1 MLPASASTRPQPAN
15 RSTADSVSY
24 GTTASSGRRR
34 PSMAPVFRSPRA
46 QHAAC
51 SKATWR
57 RSAGG
62 IARFSA
68 RTAAG
73 CWRRGSCA
81 PPSALGWSMMRP
93 GSRGYTFGRPA
104 YRYHQ
109 LGPVVAAATARDMV
123 IRCLSPLGGRVFAI
137 DVPLLDGEWLDF
149 LKSAGFVE
157 ERRFVRMFLRGHVH
171 PGIPAKEYAICG
183 PEFA

>member
-1 MLPASASTRPQPAN
+1 
-15 RSTADSVSY
+15 
-24 GTTASSGRRR
+24 
-34 PSMAPVFRSPRA
+34 MAPVFRSPRA

-93 GSRGYTFGRPA
+93 GSRATPLAARAIATTNWARWWPPRSDRGRLLAAWFLRAPECAWMVDDAAGVKGYTFGRPG

-109 LGPVVAAATARDMV
+109 LGPVVAANAATAQDMV
-123 IRCLSPLGGRVFAI
+123 IRCLSPLGGGA
-137 DVPLLDGEWLDF
+137 
-149 LKSAGFVE
+149 
-157 ERRFVRMFLRGHVH
+157 
-171 PGIPAKEYAICG
+171 C
-183 PEFA
+183 